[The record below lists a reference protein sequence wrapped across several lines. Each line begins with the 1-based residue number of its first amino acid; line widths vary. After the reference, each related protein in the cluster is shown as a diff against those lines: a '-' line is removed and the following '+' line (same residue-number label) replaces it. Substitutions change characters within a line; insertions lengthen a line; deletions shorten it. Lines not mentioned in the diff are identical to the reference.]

1 MDWRGVRVLNGVII
15 GDGAIIGAG
24 GNYIKGCT
32 TLCDSCRKSTD
43 NKKV

>member
-24 GNYIKGCT
+24 AIISKDVPPYAIVVGNPQIIK
-32 TLCDSCRKSTD
+32 
-43 NKKV
+43 V